1 MKRLAFF
8 LFALI
13 FGLVVS
19 CQQPTTTEEPTTSL
33 DSLST
38 AEPTPPSLP
47 DYFEAQQKE
56 LLEQYFPKTLVAE
69 LDKNLSAFHHA
80 TTDAAFET
88 AFLAAQELQAQLE
101 AQVNPKPM
109 ASQIIEALEPL
120 NSLLLPYVPSCSEE
134 CQLFAFTFSTA
145 SFKSIAQKTTGKS
158 DDRLGELILL
168 ASGDYGGRPKL
179 WYNFFQMMMDYQGGA
194 VLGNGLCL
202 DFLQQ
207 SWQHIQTTP
216 LFKVH
221 VRMLRAQCIQDMQHN
236 NYMLPKDSVVHELQS
251 ILDQQILTLEES
263 QTLQQLQEKLTSDE
277 SNAQFDCQSGNCT
290 FL

>member
-1 MKRLAFF
+1 MKRIAFF
-8 LFALI
+8 LYALI
-13 FGLVVS
+13 LGLVIS
-19 CQQPTTTEEPTTSL
+19 CQQTITTEEPTTSL
-33 DSLST
+33 DSVST

-56 LLEQYFPKTLVAE
+56 LLEQYFPQELVAA

-80 TTDAAFET
+80 NTDAAFET
-88 AFLAAQELQAQLE
+88 AFLAAQALQAQLE
-101 AQVNPKPM
+101 SLINPKPM
-109 ASQIIEALEPL
+109 ASQIIEALHPL
-120 NSLLLPYVPSCSEE
+120 DSLLLPYVPSCSEE

-145 SFKSIAQKTTGKS
+145 SLKSIAKKTTGKS
-158 DDRLGELILL
+158 DDRFGELTTL
-168 ASGDYGGRPKL
+168 ASGDYGGRSKL
-179 WYNFFQMMMDYQGGA
+179 WYNFFQLMMDYQGGA
-194 VLGNGLCL
+194 VLGDGLCL

-221 VRMLRAQCIQDMQHN
+221 VRMLRAQCIKDMQHN
-236 NYMLPKDSVVHELQS
+236 KYMLPKDSVLNELQS
-251 ILDQQILTLEES
+251 ILDHQILTLEES
-263 QTLQQLQEKLTSDE
+263 QTLQQLQEKLTSED